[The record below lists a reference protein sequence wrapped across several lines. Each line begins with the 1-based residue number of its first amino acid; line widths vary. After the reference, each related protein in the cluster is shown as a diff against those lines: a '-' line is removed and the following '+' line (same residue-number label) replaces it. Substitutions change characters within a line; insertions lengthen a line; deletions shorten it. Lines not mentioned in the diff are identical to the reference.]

1 MADLGGYARLAKLSR
16 TVGTNAGGP
25 ASARAAVKDT
35 ASLKPAYSNS
45 VLKCA
50 ALLKCFDSD
59 GQELGVSDL
68 AKRLGVTA
76 STAHRLANTLRQA
89 NLLEQNPESEKY
101 RLGLGIVELN
111 RLVMNGIPVRRLALP
126 HLATLASKS
135 GANANLGILW
145 DDAVLYLAR
154 VPSPNVQDTYFHPG
168 RKAPAHCTALG
179 KALLAALPE
188 GERRALLGR
197 LSLPALTRNTIT
209 DRARLEEH
217 LFEVDLRGF
226 SVDNEE
232 HMVRTHCI
240 AAPVRG
246 TGGELV
252 GAISLSTTL
261 LDMPHEELLG
271 HVPDLLEAAR
281 ATSYSMGHHLP

>member
-1 MADLGGYARLAKLSR
+1 LAKLTR
-16 TVGTNAGGP
+16 AVGTNSG
-25 ASARAAVKDT
+25 SRAASRATDEGT
-35 ASLKPAYSNS
+35 RSLKTAISNS
-45 VLKCA
+45 VLKCVG
-50 ALLKCFDSD
+50 LLKCFDSD

-68 AKRLGVTA
+68 AKRLGTTA
-76 STAHRLANTLRQA
+76 STAYRLANTLKQA
-89 NLLEQNPESEKY
+89 KLLEQNPESEKY

-111 RLVMNGIPVRRLALP
+111 RFVMNGIPVRRLALP
-126 HLATLASKS
+126 HLAALASKS
-135 GANANLGILW
+135 GANANLGMLW

-188 GERRALLGR
+188 GERRALLAR
-197 LSLPALTRNTIT
+197 LPLPVLTRSTIT
-209 DRARLEEH
+209 DRRRLEEH

-226 SVDNEE
+226 SVDHEE
-232 HMVRTHCI
+232 HMIRTHCI

-252 GAISLSTTL
+252 GAVSLSTTL
-261 LDMPHEELLG
+261 LDMRHEELLS

>member
-1 MADLGGYARLAKLSR
+1 MAKLSR
-16 TVGTNAGGP
+16 TVRTHPAGSNAAG
-25 ASARAAVKDT
+25 AAVEG
-35 ASLKPAYSNS
+35 ASPLKLALSNS
-45 VLKCA
+45 VLKGV
-50 ALLKCFDSD
+50 ALLRCFDAD
-59 GQELGVSDL
+59 GQELGVSDF
-68 AKRLGVTA
+68 AKRLGITA
-76 STAHRLANTLRQA
+76 STAYRLANTLKQA

-101 RLGLGIVELN
+101 RLGLGIVELS

-126 HLATLASKS
+126 PLATLVSKS

-154 VPSPNVQDTYFHPG
+154 VPGPNVQDTYFHPG

-188 GERRALLGR
+188 GQRRALLAR
-197 LSLPALTRNTIT
+197 LPLPALTRNTIT
-209 DRARLEEH
+209 DRTQLEEH
-217 LFEVDLRGF
+217 LFAVDLRGF

-232 HMVRTHCI
+232 HMIRTHCI

-252 GAISLSTTL
+252 AAVSLSTTL
-261 LDMPHEELLG
+261 LDMTREELLS

>member
-1 MADLGGYARLAKLSR
+1 MSR
-16 TVGTNAGGP
+16 TAGTNAGGP
-25 ASARAAVKDT
+25 AAARAAVKET
-35 ASLKPAYSNS
+35 SPLKPALSNA

-50 ALLKCFDSD
+50 ALLRCFDSD

-68 AKRLGVTA
+68 AKRLGITA
-76 STAHRLANTLRQA
+76 STAYRLANTLRQA
-89 NLLEQNPESEKY
+89 NLLEQNAHSEKY

-111 RLVMNGIPVRRLALP
+111 RFVMNGIPVRRLALP

-145 DDAVLYLAR
+145 DGAVLYLAR
-154 VPSPNVQDTYFHPG
+154 VPSATVQDTYFHPG
-168 RKAPAHCTALG
+168 RRAPAHCTALG
-179 KALLAALPE
+179 KALLAALPQE
-188 GERRALLGR
+188 ARRAFVAELP
-197 LSLPALTRNTIT
+197 LPALTAHTIT
-209 DRARLEEH
+209 DRTRLEEH

-226 SVDNEE
+226 AVDNEE
-232 HMVRTHCI
+232 HMIRTHCI

-261 LDMPHEELLG
+261 LDMPHEQLLG

>member
-1 MADLGGYARLAKLSR
+1 MAKVSR
-16 TVGTNAGGP
+16 TVARNADGLT
-25 ASARAAVKDT
+25 SARALVAARGSLRQAV
-35 ASLKPAYSNS
+35 SNS
-45 VLKCA
+45 VLKCT
-50 ALLKCFDSD
+50 ALLACFELD

-68 AKRLGVTA
+68 AKRLGITA
-76 STAHRLANTLRQA
+76 STAHRLANTLKQA
-89 NLLEQNPESEKY
+89 RLLEQNPESEKY
-101 RLGLGIVELN
+101 RLGLGIIELN

-154 VPSPNVQDTYFHPG
+154 VPSPHAQDTYFHPG
-168 RKAPAHCTALG
+168 RKVPAHCTALG

-188 GERRALLGR
+188 DERRARLGR
-197 LSLPALTRNTIT
+197 LTLSAHTSGTIT
-209 DRARLEEH
+209 DRARLEKH
-217 LFEVDLRGF
+217 LVEVDLRGF

-232 HMVRTHCI
+232 YMIRTHCI
-240 AAPVRG
+240 GAPVRG

-261 LDMPHEELLG
+261 LDMRHEDLLG

>member
-1 MADLGGYARLAKLSR
+1 MTAIMSR
-16 TVGTNAGGP
+16 NT
-25 ASARAAVKDT
+25 
-35 ASLKPAYSNS
+35 LKATLNRPLSNS

-50 ALLKCFDSD
+50 ALLRCFDSD

-68 AKRLGVTA
+68 AKRVGITA
-76 STAHRLANTLRQA
+76 STAYRLANTLKQA

-179 KALLAALPE
+179 KALLAALPQ
-188 GERRALLGR
+188 GERRTVVAR
-197 LSLPALTRNTIT
+197 LPLPTLTRNTIT

-232 HMVRTHCI
+232 HMIRTHCI

-261 LDMPHEELLG
+261 LDMRHEDLLG

>member
-1 MADLGGYARLAKLSR
+1 MDHA
-16 TVGTNAGGP
+16 VGKG
-25 ASARAAVKDT
+25 
-35 ASLKPAYSNS
+35 LKTSVSNS
-45 VLKCA
+45 VLKCV
-50 ALLKCFDSD
+50 ALLRCFDSD
-59 GQELGVSDL
+59 GQELGISDFG
-68 AKRLGVTA
+68 KRLGITA
-76 STAHRLANTLRQA
+76 STAYRLANTLKQA
-89 NLLEQNPESEKY
+89 HLLEQNPQSEKY

-154 VPSPNVQDTYFHPG
+154 VPSPSVQDTYFHSG

-188 GERRALLGR
+188 GERRAVLAR
-197 LSLPALTRNTIT
+197 LPLPALTRNTIT
-209 DRARLEEH
+209 DRTRLEEH

-232 HMVRTHCI
+232 HMIRTHCI

-261 LDMPHEELLG
+261 LDMRHEELLG